1 MENVHKILK
10 LDLKFSK
17 TLKKGRKFINSLKV
31 YKGVARLI
39 YKGIYDEHWNKIN

>member
-10 LDLKFSK
+10 LDLKLRQK
-17 TLKKGRKFINSLKV
+17 RGEKFMNSLKV

-39 YKGIYDEHWNKIN
+39 YKDESIDRE